1 MMGAVIPAAPP
12 GSGAHCLGDS
22 PDPGLTRRIKPRDKA
37 ARARVPANH
46 TDLRMST
53 ASSNLVQHLLQAI
66 DVGQLNPGDV
76 TYEPD
81 LVARFWLTP
90 GAVGAR
96 FGVKSLGRR
105 IRL

>member
-1 MMGAVIPAAPP
+1 MP
-12 GSGAHCLGDS
+12 
-22 PDPGLTRRIKPRDKA
+22 
-37 ARARVPANH
+37 
-46 TDLRMST
+46 T
-53 ASSNLVQHLLQAI
+53 ASPNLVQHLLQAI
-66 DVGQLNPGDV
+66 DLGQLNPGDV

-90 GAVGAR
+90 GAVGAQ